1 MRTGMAHAFF
11 FLDKYNEAMAWA
23 ESVLRENPDAHPSL
37 RIFAASAALAN
48 MTDTAREMGARLR
61 ATDPE
66 FRISRLASYLGPYQK
81 PEFIEKYAQ
90 GLRLTGLS
98 E

>member
-1 MRTGMAHAFF
+1 
-11 FLDKYNEAMAWA
+11 MAWA
-23 ESVLRENPDAHPSL
+23 ESVLRDNPDVHSGL

-48 MTDTAREMGARLR
+48 MTDTAQEMGARLH
-61 ATDPE
+61 TIDPE

-90 GLRLTGLS
+90 GLRLAGLP